1 MQTERDGSTATPDQR
16 RHAPVSSRRAVIM
29 STLLAT
35 AFFVAER
42 PSYADSDQARVFA
55 LKETAD
61 PARPFLASATRED
74 ALLDKL
80 AKNDVIFLGEHHNKA
95 DDHNLQA
102 EIIAGLSARR
112 GSNNMAV
119 GLEMVQVQYQPALDA
134 YIAAENKDDA
144 AAEKALYDGVQ
155 WAERWQW
162 SFEAYLPVFRL
173 ARTRKIPLVAL
184 NVDSASMEKV
194 RFGGFENLPQ
204 EARDRY
210 VDDKKGFIQFAKT
223 PGFVEYVERVVMPSY
238 EFHARMGLL
247 GSNPSQANFYSSRIL
262 WDEGMSNVAR
272 RFVEKYQ
279 SSKMIVVL
287 EGADHVKFDM
297 GSVGRMKRMAPKLQV
312 ASVLLNPT
320 PVDSLGPASDVA
332 GALALQMSY
341 GGQVVKSSSG
351 QEASKPKG
359 ALKVADYL
367 WFSAPPG
374 SSLLPAALRS
384 VA

>member
-1 MQTERDGSTATPDQR
+1 
-16 RHAPVSSRRAVIM
+16 M
-29 STLLAT
+29 STLLA
-35 AFFVAER
+35 AAAILSGPDPSPAEGN
-42 PSYADSDQARVFA
+42 QARVFA
-55 LKETAD
+55 LQETTD
-61 PARPFLASATRED
+61 PSRPFVASATQEK

-80 AKNDVIFLGEHHNKA
+80 AKNDVVFLGEHHNKA

-102 EIIAGLSARR
+102 DIISGLASRR
-112 GSNNMAV
+112 GNNNIAV
-119 GLEMVQVQYQPALDA
+119 GLEMVQVQYQEALDS
-134 YIAAENKDDA
+134 YIAAEIKDDT
-144 AAEKALYDGVQ
+144 AAEKALYDNVQ

-173 ARTRKIPLVAL
+173 ARAQKIPLVAL
-184 NVDSASMEKV
+184 NVDSASMEQV

-210 VDDKKGFIQFAKT
+210 IDDKKGFIEFARS
-223 PGFVEYVERVVMPSY
+223 PGFVDYVEKVVMPSY
-238 EFHARMGLL
+238 DFHARMGLL

-262 WDEGMSNVAR
+262 WDEAMSNVAR
-272 RFVEKYQ
+272 RFVDRHLSQ
-279 SSKMIVVL
+279 KMMVVL

-297 GSVGRMKRMAPKLQV
+297 GSVGRMKRMAPKFQV

-320 PVDSLGPASDVA
+320 PVDASAPTDQAMV
-332 GALALQMSY
+332 LEMRY
-341 GGQVVKSSSG
+341 GGQVVIGADGARKS
-351 QEASKPKG
+351 QPKG

-367 WFSAPPG
+367 WFSSPPA

>member
-1 MQTERDGSTATPDQR
+1 MFSG
-16 RHAPVSSRRAVIM
+16 AV
-29 STLLAT
+29 
-35 AFFVAER
+35 FH
-42 PSYADSDQARVFA
+42 Q
-55 LKETAD
+55 TAD
-61 PARPFLASATRED
+61 PARPFVASATRED

-134 YIAAENKDDA
+134 YIAAEIKDDA
-144 AAEKALYDGVQ
+144 AAEKALYDGVE

-173 ARTRKIPLVAL
+173 ARSRKIPLVAL

-223 PGFVEYVERVVMPSY
+223 PGFVEYVEKVVMPSY

-247 GSNPSQANFYSSRIL
+247 GSNPSQVRKCATPPTSLSHAHTLSHTYSRFDSLCHSQANFYSSRIL

-272 RFVEKYQ
+272 RFVDKYE
-279 SSKMIVVL
+279 SNKMIVVL

-297 GSVGRMKRMAPKLQV
+297 GSVGRMKRMAPKFQV
-312 ASVLLNPT
+312 CAV
-320 PVDSLGPASDVA
+320 VQSLRA
-332 GALALQMSY
+332 GLRAAALA
-341 GGQVVKSSSG
+341 
-351 QEASKPKG
+351 
-359 ALKVADYL
+359 
-367 WFSAPPG
+367 
-374 SSLLPAALRS
+374 
-384 VA
+384 